1 VRLRLVDTF
10 GQVVDLLGSS
20 AERPADATAAL
31 TSRLVT
37 APGVPG
43 LVALT
48 PRYAAPSRVLLRFV
62 DAPGGPQPPPDLAE
76 TDESVR
82 PVCGYLLPDHLDGA
96 LEVFDAAGAALGTM
110 RPAPDGTGRAVWE
123 RPPGQSTS
131 AGELPSATIA
141 DPTLAGLADGLV
153 RWGEH
158 DAVPNAGEGA
168 LAALLRLIDS
178 TLWST
183 DPFGHAGVDHMSLL
197 VGHPIVVLRA
207 MLRLDVNDPLGPQDI
222 LSTPVPV
229 RLGALAQWQDGLLGF
244 YVGDD
249 LTQVHP
255 TGTGAAALARPVGP
269 GQGYLGP
276 AGQLAAFHQSFAADL
291 QPGQNPATPVT
302 HPYVAADA
310 TIGIWPGQAV
320 PLTLLVVPH
329 AVVHAT
335 SGLLPRKEIGVRRQ
349 WVADALAR
357 IAPSFRF
364 GPVLVD
370 PRAIRMPVPTDLAGT
385 WSWSHRADVASWTDQ
400 PVVNAAGSAL
410 LSTDVVEAEE
420 GWLILHPKPEASS

>member
-1 VRLRLVDTF
+1 
-10 GQVVDLLGSS
+10 
-20 AERPADATAAL
+20 
-31 TSRLVT
+31 
-37 APGVPG
+37 
-43 LVALT
+43 
-48 PRYAAPSRVLLRFV
+48 
-62 DAPGGPQPPPDLAE
+62 
-76 TDESVR
+76 
-82 PVCGYLLPDHLDGA
+82 VCGYLLPDHLDGA

-183 DPFGHAGVDHMSLL
+183 DPFGHAGDEHMSLL